1 MTKPRA
7 IAILQTLSI
16 LIVMSF
22 GNVIMKLALSDVSPM
37 TMTWLPVAIGM
48 ATMSLYT
55 FVIKGERIPGH
66 LGRRVWL
73 YLCIIGLGNFVIARI
88 GVTLALERLPAT
100 THAYLV
106 NFVGFVT
113 MALSIFILKESPTIF
128 QLLGAAI
135 AFAGLRVFFAQ
146 IPSAYELVGVGLIA
160 VSILAIASTNNI
172 ARKLALITD
181 FSLSN
186 NILSTIAV
194 LIGGTFTVI
203 AGLVVD
209 GPPRINGWQNW
220 AIILYAGVIG
230 VGVGLTVWNHI
241 LRTLRSYEA
250 SILGASTVIWTAL
263 MAVPIL
269 GEQLTFNQIIGI
281 GLMLVGLALVQ
292 VRRGRLD
299 TLWQR
304 FNQTTLTR

>member
-1 MTKPRA
+1 MTRA
-7 IAILQTLSI
+7 VAITQTLGI

-22 GNVIMKLALSDVSPM
+22 GNVLMKLALSDVSPL
-37 TMTWLPVAIGM
+37 TMTWLPVALGM

-55 FVIKGERIPGH
+55 FVIRGERIPRN

-73 YLCIIGLGNFVIARI
+73 YLIAIGLGNFVIARF

-113 MALSIFILKESPTIF
+113 MALSIFILKETPTIF

-135 AFAGLRVFFAQ
+135 AFTGLRVFFAQ
-146 IPSAYELVGVGLIA
+146 IPSANELVGVGLIA

-172 ARKLALITD
+172 ARKLALMTD

-186 NILSTIAV
+186 NILSTMAI
-194 LIGGTFTVI
+194 LIGGSLTVI
-203 AGLVVD
+203 IGLALD
-209 GPPRINGWQNW
+209 GPPRVNGWQNW
-220 AIILYAGVIG
+220 AIILFAGVVT
-230 VGVGLTVWNHI
+230 VGIGLTVWNHI

-269 GEQLTFNQIIGI
+269 GERLTFNQMVGI
-281 GLMLVGLALVQ
+281 GLMMIGLALVQ

-299 TLWQR
+299 TLWRRVSQ
-304 FNQTTLTR
+304 FTAKS

>member
-1 MTKPRA
+1 MTRTVA
-7 IAILQTLSI
+7 IAQTLGI

-22 GNVIMKLALSDVSPM
+22 GNVLMKLALSDVSPL
-37 TMTWLPVAIGM
+37 TMTWLPVALGM

-55 FVIKGERIPGH
+55 FVIRGERIPRN

-73 YLCIIGLGNFVIARI
+73 YLIAIGLGNFVIARF

-113 MALSIFILKESPTIF
+113 MALSIFILKETPTIF

-135 AFAGLRVFFAQ
+135 AFTGLRVFFAQ
-146 IPSAYELVGVGLIA
+146 LPSAYEMVGVGLIA

-172 ARKLALITD
+172 ARKLALMTD

-186 NILSTIAV
+186 NILSTVAL
-194 LIGGTFTVI
+194 LIGGSLTVVI
-203 AGLVVD
+203 GLALD
-209 GPPRINGWQNW
+209 GPPRVNGWQNW
-220 AIILYAGVIG
+220 SIILFAGVVT
-230 VGVGLTVWNHI
+230 VGIGLTVWNHI

-263 MAVPIL
+263 LAVPIL
-269 GEQLTFNQIIGI
+269 GERLTFNQMVGI
-281 GLMLVGLALVQ
+281 GLMMVGLALVQ

-299 TLWQR
+299 TLWRRVSQ
-304 FNQTTLTR
+304 FTAKS